1 MKKVIDAVKRAPM
14 LLALVLIAF
23 CFFPTAIIAPSES
36 AVNAIVT
43 AVGLDK
49 NDDGYEVTLMTFLS
63 HPNQSY
69 SEQYEVISCSAP
81 SVSEAFTNAS
91 LQIGKNI
98 SLFHTHTAIVSER
111 LLAEDITSSLDY
123 LSRVAS
129 LPQSCVL
136 ISTNVTSKQFL
147 EFVQELDKE
156 SDINLEDLL
165 FYTSNYILWK
175 YTTINSFY
183 EGYFS
188 PVKASLLGYLTIE
201 QGDIN
206 GIPITN
212 TENVVGLGSSSGGGQ
227 SNGGESGSSRG
238 NASNGSANQSNQKE
252 GAPQSDSEQ
261 SSGQNSGGAKQ
272 LQIVNDGSCLLI
284 KEGKMQAHL
293 TKEQLRGLNWLNSST
308 TGAVI
313 TLEDVSDENLD
324 AAKLIY
330 KVQRQQILDRIEYV
344 GGVPVYTANIKL
356 FITLLES
363 NGSKEDTVESK
374 EPVYI
379 SDTVRKLIERQ
390 VKTEINSSLEFLAQN
405 NADTLDMYERFYQA
419 KRAETKD
426 FMQTQNISP
435 EEFLKNVVF
444 KVIVSLFPV

>member
-1 MKKVIDAVKRAPM
+1 MKKIVTSIKRTPM
-14 LLALVLIAF
+14 LLALVLIALW
-23 CFFPTAIIAPSES
+23 FFPSAIVAPSES

-49 NDDGYEVTLMTFLS
+49 NEQDYEVTLMTFLS

-81 SVSEAFTNAS
+81 SISEAFTNAS

-111 LLAEDITSSLDY
+111 LLEEDIASALDY
-123 LSRVAS
+123 LGRVAS

-165 FYTSNYILWK
+165 FYTSNYVLWK

-183 EGYFS
+183 EGYYS
-188 PVKASLLGYLTIE
+188 PVKASILGHLTIT
-201 QGDIN
+201 QGDVN
-206 GIPITN
+206 GIPIKN
-212 TENVVGLGSSSGGGQ
+212 TENVVGLGSSSGGSSGGSESSKSSGSQQ
-227 SNGGESGSSRG
+227 SESPNQTNGAQQSGGES
-238 NASNGSANQSNQKE
+238 
-252 GAPQSDSEQ
+252 Q
-261 SSGQNSGGAKQ
+261 SSSSSNQ

-284 KEGKMQAHL
+284 KNGKMQAHM

-308 TGAVI
+308 SGAVI
-313 TLEDVSDENLD
+313 TLENFSDQTFDE
-324 AAKLIY
+324 ARLIY
-330 KVQRQQILDRIEYV
+330 KVQREQVLDKVEFEN
-344 GGVPVYTANIKL
+344 GVPVYTANIKL
-356 FITLLES
+356 FISLMEA
-363 NGSKEDTVESK
+363 NGSKEELTESR
-374 EPVYI
+374 EVAYI
-379 SDTVRKLIERQ
+379 SDEVRELIEKQ
-390 VKTEINSSLEFLAQN
+390 VKTEINSSLEFLSTQN
-405 NADTLDMYERFYQA
+405 CDTLDMYEKFYENC
-419 KRAETKD
+419 RAQTKN
-426 FMQTQNISP
+426 FLQTHSLQP

>member
-1 MKKVIDAVKRAPM
+1 MKKIVTSIKRTPM
-14 LLALVLIAF
+14 LLALVLIALW
-23 CFFPTAIIAPSES
+23 FFPSAIVAPSES

-49 NDDGYEVTLMTFLS
+49 NEQDYEVTLMTFLS

-81 SVSEAFTNAS
+81 SISEAFTNAS

-111 LLAEDITSSLDY
+111 LLEEDIASALDY
-123 LSRVAS
+123 LGRVAS

-156 SDINLEDLL
+156 SDINLEELL
-165 FYTSNYILWK
+165 FYTSNYVLWK

-183 EGYFS
+183 EGYYS
-188 PVKASLLGYLTIE
+188 PVKASILGHLTIT
-201 QGDIN
+201 QGDVN
-206 GIPITN
+206 GIPIKN
-212 TENVVGLGSSSGGGQ
+212 TENVVGLGSSSGGSSGGSESGQ
-227 SNGGESGSSRG
+227 SSGSQQSESSNQTNGAQQSGGES
-238 NASNGSANQSNQKE
+238 
-252 GAPQSDSEQ
+252 Q
-261 SSGQNSGGAKQ
+261 SSSSSNQ

-284 KEGKMQAHL
+284 KNGKMQAHM

-308 TGAVI
+308 SGAVI
-313 TLEDVSDENLD
+313 TLENFSDQTFDE
-324 AAKLIY
+324 ARLIY
-330 KVQRQQILDRIEYV
+330 KVQREQVLDKVEFEN
-344 GGVPVYTANIKL
+344 GVPVYTANIKL
-356 FITLLES
+356 FVSLMEA
-363 NGSKEDTVESK
+363 NGSKEELTESR
-374 EPVYI
+374 EVAYI
-379 SDTVRKLIERQ
+379 SDEVRELIEKQ
-390 VKTEINSSLEFLAQN
+390 VKTEINSSLEFLSTQN
-405 NADTLDMYERFYQA
+405 CDTLDMYEKFYENCRSQ
-419 KRAETKD
+419 TKNYL
-426 FMQTQNISP
+426 QTHSLQP

>member
-1 MKKVIDAVKRAPM
+1 MKKIVTSIKRTPM
-14 LLALVLIAF
+14 LLALVLIALW
-23 CFFPTAIIAPSES
+23 FFPSAIVAPSES

-49 NDDGYEVTLMTFLS
+49 NEQDYEVTLMTFLS

-81 SVSEAFTNAS
+81 SISEAFTNAS

-111 LLAEDITSSLDY
+111 LLEEDIASALDY
-123 LSRVAS
+123 LGRVAS

-165 FYTSNYILWK
+165 FYTSNYVLWK

-183 EGYFS
+183 EGYYS
-188 PVKASLLGYLTIE
+188 PVKASILGHLTNT
-201 QGDIN
+201 QSDVN
-206 GIPITN
+206 GIPIKN
-212 TENVVGLGSSSGGGQ
+212 TENVVGLGSSSGGSSGGSESSKSSGSQQ
-227 SNGGESGSSRG
+227 SESPNQTNGAQQSGGES
-238 NASNGSANQSNQKE
+238 
-252 GAPQSDSEQ
+252 Q
-261 SSGQNSGGAKQ
+261 SSSSSNQ

-284 KEGKMQAHL
+284 KNGKMQAHM

-308 TGAVI
+308 SGAVI
-313 TLEDVSDENLD
+313 TLENVSDENFD
-324 AAKLIY
+324 EARLIY
-330 KVQRQQILDRIEYV
+330 KVQREQVLDKVEFEN
-344 GGVPVYTANIKL
+344 GVPVYTANIKL
-356 FITLLES
+356 FISLMEA
-363 NGSKEDTVESK
+363 NGSKEELTESR
-374 EPVYI
+374 EVAYI
-379 SDTVRKLIERQ
+379 SDEVRELIEKQ
-390 VKTEINSSLEFLAQN
+390 VKTEINSSLEFLSTQN
-405 NADTLDMYERFYQA
+405 CDTLDMYEKFYENC
-419 KRAETKD
+419 RAQTKNYL
-426 FMQTQNISP
+426 QTHSLQP
-435 EEFLKNVVF
+435 EDFLKNVVF

>member
-183 EGYFS
+183 EGYYS
-188 PVKASLLGYLTIE
+188 PVKASLLGHLTIE
-201 QGDIN
+201 QGDVN
-206 GIPITN
+206 GIPIAN

-227 SNGGESGSSRG
+227 SQASQAEGGEGKQSG
-238 NASNGSANQSNQKE
+238 
-252 GAPQSDSEQ
+252 
-261 SSGQNSGGAKQ
+261 GQNSGGAKQ

-344 GGVPVYTANIKL
+344 NGVPVYTANIKL

-405 NADTLDMYERFYQA
+405 NSDTLDMYERFYQA

>member
-1 MKKVIDAVKRAPM
+1 MKKIVTSIKRTPM
-14 LLALVLIAF
+14 LLALVLIALW
-23 CFFPTAIIAPSES
+23 FFPSAIVAPSES

-49 NDDGYEVTLMTFLS
+49 NEQDYEVTLMTFLS

-81 SVSEAFTNAS
+81 SISEAFTNAS

-98 SLFHTHTAIVSER
+98 SLFHTHTAIVSEK
-111 LLAEDITSSLDY
+111 LLEEDIASALDY
-123 LSRVAS
+123 LGRVAS

-165 FYTSNYILWK
+165 FYTSNYVLWK

-183 EGYFS
+183 EGYYS
-188 PVKASLLGYLTIE
+188 PVKASILGHLTIT
-201 QGDIN
+201 QGDVN
-206 GIPITN
+206 GIPIKN
-212 TENVVGLGSSSGGGQ
+212 TENVVGLGSSSGGSSG
-227 SNGGESGSSRG
+227 GGESG
-238 NASNGSANQSNQKE
+238 
-252 GAPQSDSEQ
+252 Q
-261 SSGQNSGGAKQ
+261 SSGSQQSESPNQTNGAQQSGGESQSSSSSNQ

-284 KEGKMQAHL
+284 KNGKMQAHM

-308 TGAVI
+308 SGAVI
-313 TLEDVSDENLD
+313 TLENVSDQTFDE
-324 AAKLIY
+324 ARLIY
-330 KVQRQQILDRIEYV
+330 KVQREQVLDKVEFEN
-344 GGVPVYTANIKL
+344 GVPVYTANIKL
-356 FITLLES
+356 FVSLMEA
-363 NGSKEDTVESK
+363 NGSKEELTESR
-374 EPVYI
+374 EVAYI
-379 SDTVRKLIERQ
+379 SDEVRELIEKQ
-390 VKTEINSSLEFLAQN
+390 VKTEINSSLEFLSTQN
-405 NADTLDMYERFYQA
+405 CDTLDMYEKFYENCRSQ
-419 KRAETKD
+419 TKNYL
-426 FMQTQNISP
+426 QTHSLQP

>member
-1 MKKVIDAVKRAPM
+1 MKKIVTSIKRTPM
-14 LLALVLIAF
+14 LLALVLIALW
-23 CFFPTAIIAPSES
+23 FFPSAIVAPSES

-49 NDDGYEVTLMTFLS
+49 NEQDYEVTLMTFLS

-81 SVSEAFTNAS
+81 SISEAFTNAS

-111 LLAEDITSSLDY
+111 LLEEDIASALDY
-123 LSRVAS
+123 LGRVAS

-165 FYTSNYILWK
+165 FYTSNYVLWK

-183 EGYFS
+183 EGYYS
-188 PVKASLLGYLTIE
+188 PVKASILGHLTIT
-201 QGDIN
+201 QGDVN
-206 GIPITN
+206 GIPIKN
-212 TENVVGLGSSSGGGQ
+212 TENVVGLGSSSGGSSGGSESGQ
-227 SNGGESGSSRG
+227 SSGSQQSESPNQTNGAQQSGGES
-238 NASNGSANQSNQKE
+238 
-252 GAPQSDSEQ
+252 Q
-261 SSGQNSGGAKQ
+261 SSSSSNQ

-284 KEGKMQAHL
+284 KNGKMQAHM

-308 TGAVI
+308 SGAVI
-313 TLEDVSDENLD
+313 TLENFSDQTFDE
-324 AAKLIY
+324 ARLIY
-330 KVQRQQILDRIEYV
+330 KVQREQVLDKVEFEN
-344 GGVPVYTANIKL
+344 GVPVYTANIKL
-356 FITLLES
+356 FISLMEA
-363 NGSKEDTVESK
+363 NGSKEELTESR
-374 EPVYI
+374 EVAYI
-379 SDTVRKLIERQ
+379 SDEVRELIEKQ
-390 VKTEINSSLEFLAQN
+390 VKTEINSSLEFLSTQN
-405 NADTLDMYERFYQA
+405 CDTLDMYEKFYENC
-419 KRAETKD
+419 RAQTKNYL
-426 FMQTQNISP
+426 QTHSLQP
-435 EEFLKNVVF
+435 EDFLKNVVF

>member
-1 MKKVIDAVKRAPM
+1 MKKIVTSIKRTPM
-14 LLALVLIAF
+14 LLALVLIALW
-23 CFFPTAIIAPSES
+23 FFPSAIVAPSES

-49 NDDGYEVTLMTFLS
+49 NEQDYEVTLMTFLS

-81 SVSEAFTNAS
+81 SISEAFTNAS

-111 LLAEDITSSLDY
+111 LLEEDIASALDY
-123 LSRVAS
+123 LGRVAS

-165 FYTSNYILWK
+165 FYTSNYVLWK

-183 EGYFS
+183 EGYYS
-188 PVKASLLGYLTIE
+188 PVKASILGHLTIT
-201 QGDIN
+201 QGDVN
-206 GIPITN
+206 GIPIKN
-212 TENVVGLGSSSGGGQ
+212 TENVVGLGSSSGGSSGGSESGQ
-227 SNGGESGSSRG
+227 SSGSQQSESSNQTNGAQQSGGES
-238 NASNGSANQSNQKE
+238 
-252 GAPQSDSEQ
+252 Q
-261 SSGQNSGGAKQ
+261 SSSSSNQ

-284 KEGKMQAHL
+284 KNGKMQAHM

-308 TGAVI
+308 SGAVI
-313 TLEDVSDENLD
+313 TLENFSDQTFDE
-324 AAKLIY
+324 ARLIY
-330 KVQRQQILDRIEYV
+330 KVQREQVLDKVEFEN
-344 GGVPVYTANIKL
+344 GVPVYTANIKL
-356 FITLLES
+356 FVSLMEA
-363 NGSKEDTVESK
+363 NGSKEELTESR
-374 EPVYI
+374 EVAYI
-379 SDTVRKLIERQ
+379 SDEVRELIEKQ
-390 VKTEINSSLEFLAQN
+390 VKTEINSSLEFLSTQN
-405 NADTLDMYERFYQA
+405 CDTLDMYEKFYENC
-419 KRAETKD
+419 RAQTKNYL
-426 FMQTQNISP
+426 QTHSLQP
-435 EEFLKNVVF
+435 EDFLKNVVF

>member
-188 PVKASLLGYLTIE
+188 PVKASLLGHLTIE

-227 SNGGESGSSRG
+227 SQASQAEGGEGKQSG
-238 NASNGSANQSNQKE
+238 
-252 GAPQSDSEQ
+252 
-261 SSGQNSGGAKQ
+261 GQNSGGAKQ

-363 NGSKEDTVESK
+363 NE
-374 EPVYI
+374 
-379 SDTVRKLIERQ
+379 
-390 VKTEINSSLEFLAQN
+390 N
-405 NADTLDMYERFYQA
+405 
-419 KRAETKD
+419 
-426 FMQTQNISP
+426 
-435 EEFLKNVVF
+435 
-444 KVIVSLFPV
+444 

>member
-1 MKKVIDAVKRAPM
+1 MKKIVTSIKRTPM
-14 LLALVLIAF
+14 LLALVLIALW
-23 CFFPTAIIAPSES
+23 FFPSAIVAPSES

-49 NDDGYEVTLMTFLS
+49 NEQDYEVTLMTFLS

-81 SVSEAFTNAS
+81 SISEAFTNAS

-111 LLAEDITSSLDY
+111 LLEEDIASALDY
-123 LSRVAS
+123 LGRVAS

-165 FYTSNYILWK
+165 FYTSNYVLWK

-183 EGYFS
+183 EGYYS
-188 PVKASLLGYLTIE
+188 PVKASILGHLTIT
-201 QGDIN
+201 QGDVN
-206 GIPITN
+206 GIPIKN
-212 TENVVGLGSSSGGGQ
+212 TENVVGLGSSSGGSSGGSESGQ
-227 SNGGESGSSRG
+227 SSGSQQSESPNQTNGAQQSGGES
-238 NASNGSANQSNQKE
+238 
-252 GAPQSDSEQ
+252 Q
-261 SSGQNSGGAKQ
+261 SSSSSNQ

-284 KEGKMQAHL
+284 KNGKMQAHM

-308 TGAVI
+308 SGAVI
-313 TLEDVSDENLD
+313 TLENVSDQTFDE
-324 AAKLIY
+324 ARLIY
-330 KVQRQQILDRIEYV
+330 KVQREQVLDKVEFEN
-344 GGVPVYTANIKL
+344 GVPVYTANIKL
-356 FITLLES
+356 FVSLMEA
-363 NGSKEDTVESK
+363 NGSKEELTESR
-374 EPVYI
+374 EVAYI
-379 SDTVRKLIERQ
+379 SDEVRELIEKQ
-390 VKTEINSSLEFLAQN
+390 VKNEINSSLEFLSTQN
-405 NADTLDMYERFYQA
+405 CDTLDMYEKFYENCRSQ
-419 KRAETKD
+419 TKNYL
-426 FMQTQNISP
+426 QTHSLQP
-435 EEFLKNVVF
+435 EDFLKNVVF

>member
-1 MKKVIDAVKRAPM
+1 MKKIVTSIKRTPM
-14 LLALVLIAF
+14 LLALVLIALW
-23 CFFPTAIIAPSES
+23 FFPSAIVAPSES

-49 NDDGYEVTLMTFLS
+49 NEQDYEVTLMTFLS

-81 SVSEAFTNAS
+81 SISEAFTNAS

-111 LLAEDITSSLDY
+111 LLEEDIASALDY
-123 LSRVAS
+123 LGRVAS

-156 SDINLEDLL
+156 SDINLEELL
-165 FYTSNYILWK
+165 FYTSNYVLWK

-183 EGYFS
+183 EGYYS
-188 PVKASLLGYLTIE
+188 PVKASILGHLTIT
-201 QGDIN
+201 QGDVN
-206 GIPITN
+206 GIPIKN
-212 TENVVGLGSSSGGGQ
+212 TENVVGLGSSSGGSSGGSESSKSSGSQQ
-227 SNGGESGSSRG
+227 SESPNQTNGAQQSGGES
-238 NASNGSANQSNQKE
+238 
-252 GAPQSDSEQ
+252 Q
-261 SSGQNSGGAKQ
+261 SSSSSNQ

-284 KEGKMQAHL
+284 KNGKMQAHM

-308 TGAVI
+308 SGAVI
-313 TLEDVSDENLD
+313 TLENFSDQTFDE
-324 AAKLIY
+324 ARLIY
-330 KVQRQQILDRIEYV
+330 KVQREQVLDKVEFEN
-344 GGVPVYTANIKL
+344 GVPVYTANIKL
-356 FITLLES
+356 FISLMEA
-363 NGSKEDTVESK
+363 NGSKEELTESR
-374 EPVYI
+374 EVAYI
-379 SDTVRKLIERQ
+379 SDEVRELIEKQ
-390 VKTEINSSLEFLAQN
+390 VKTEINSSLEFLSTQN
-405 NADTLDMYERFYQA
+405 CDTLDMYEKFYENC
-419 KRAETKD
+419 RAQTKN
-426 FMQTQNISP
+426 FLQTHSLQP

>member
-1 MKKVIDAVKRAPM
+1 MKKIVTSIKRTPM
-14 LLALVLIAF
+14 LLALVLIALW
-23 CFFPTAIIAPSES
+23 FFPSAIVAPSES

-49 NDDGYEVTLMTFLS
+49 NEQDYEVTLMTFLS

-81 SVSEAFTNAS
+81 SISEAFTNAS

-111 LLAEDITSSLDY
+111 LLEEDIASALDY
-123 LSRVAS
+123 LGRVAS

-156 SDINLEDLL
+156 SDINLEELL
-165 FYTSNYILWK
+165 FYTSNYVLWK

-183 EGYFS
+183 EGYYS
-188 PVKASLLGYLTIE
+188 PVKASILGHLTIT
-201 QGDIN
+201 QGDVN
-206 GIPITN
+206 GIPIKN
-212 TENVVGLGSSSGGGQ
+212 TENVVGLGSSSGGSSGGSESGQ
-227 SNGGESGSSRG
+227 SSGSQQSESPNQTNGAQQSGGES
-238 NASNGSANQSNQKE
+238 
-252 GAPQSDSEQ
+252 Q
-261 SSGQNSGGAKQ
+261 SSSSSNQ

-284 KEGKMQAHL
+284 KNGKMQAHM

-308 TGAVI
+308 SGAVI
-313 TLEDVSDENLD
+313 TLENFSDQTFDE
-324 AAKLIY
+324 ARLIY
-330 KVQRQQILDRIEYV
+330 KVQREQVLDKVEFEN
-344 GGVPVYTANIKL
+344 GVPVYTANIKL
-356 FITLLES
+356 FVSLMEA
-363 NGSKEDTVESK
+363 NGSKEELTESR
-374 EPVYI
+374 EVAYI
-379 SDTVRKLIERQ
+379 SDEVRELIEKQ
-390 VKTEINSSLEFLAQN
+390 VKTEINSSLEFLSTQN
-405 NADTLDMYERFYQA
+405 CDTLDMYEKFYENC
-419 KRAETKD
+419 RAQTKNYL
-426 FMQTQNISP
+426 QTHSLQP

>member
-1 MKKVIDAVKRAPM
+1 MKKIVTSIKRTPM
-14 LLALVLIAF
+14 LLALVLIALW
-23 CFFPTAIIAPSES
+23 FFPSAIVAPSES

-49 NDDGYEVTLMTFLS
+49 NEQDYEVTLMTFLS

-81 SVSEAFTNAS
+81 SISEAFTNAS

-111 LLAEDITSSLDY
+111 LLEEDIASALDY
-123 LSRVAS
+123 LGRVAS

-165 FYTSNYILWK
+165 FYTSNYVLWK

-183 EGYFS
+183 EGYYS
-188 PVKASLLGYLTIE
+188 PVKASILGHLTIT
-201 QGDIN
+201 QGDVN
-206 GIPITN
+206 GIPIKN
-212 TENVVGLGSSSGGGQ
+212 TENVVGLGSSSGGSSGGSESGQ
-227 SNGGESGSSRG
+227 SSGSQQSESPNQTNGAQQSGGES
-238 NASNGSANQSNQKE
+238 
-252 GAPQSDSEQ
+252 Q
-261 SSGQNSGGAKQ
+261 SSSSSNQ

-284 KEGKMQAHL
+284 KNGKMQAHM

-308 TGAVI
+308 SGAVI
-313 TLEDVSDENLD
+313 TLENFSDQTFDE
-324 AAKLIY
+324 ARLIY
-330 KVQRQQILDRIEYV
+330 KVHREQVLDKVEFEN
-344 GGVPVYTANIKL
+344 GVPVYTANIKL
-356 FITLLES
+356 FISLMEA
-363 NGSKEDTVESK
+363 NGSKEELTESR
-374 EPVYI
+374 EVAYI
-379 SDTVRKLIERQ
+379 SDEVRELIEKQ
-390 VKTEINSSLEFLAQN
+390 VKTEINSSLEFLSTQN
-405 NADTLDMYERFYQA
+405 CDTLDMYEKFYENC
-419 KRAETKD
+419 RAQTKNYL
-426 FMQTQNISP
+426 QTHSLQP
-435 EEFLKNVVF
+435 EDFLKNVVF

>member
-1 MKKVIDAVKRAPM
+1 MKKIVTSIKRTPM
-14 LLALVLIAF
+14 LLALVLIALW
-23 CFFPTAIIAPSES
+23 FFPSAIVAPSES

-49 NDDGYEVTLMTFLS
+49 NEQDYEVTLMTFLS

-81 SVSEAFTNAS
+81 SISEAFTNAS

-98 SLFHTHTAIVSER
+98 SLFHTHTAIVSEK
-111 LLAEDITSSLDY
+111 LLEEDIASALDY
-123 LSRVAS
+123 LGRVAS

-165 FYTSNYILWK
+165 FYTSNYVLWK

-183 EGYFS
+183 EGYYS
-188 PVKASLLGYLTIE
+188 PVKASILGHLTIT
-201 QGDIN
+201 QGDVN
-206 GIPITN
+206 GIPIKN
-212 TENVVGLGSSSGGGQ
+212 TENVVGLGSSSGGSSGGSESSKSSGSQQ
-227 SNGGESGSSRG
+227 SESPNQTNGAQQSGGES
-238 NASNGSANQSNQKE
+238 
-252 GAPQSDSEQ
+252 Q
-261 SSGQNSGGAKQ
+261 SSSSSNQ

-284 KEGKMQAHL
+284 KNGKMQAHM

-308 TGAVI
+308 SGAVI
-313 TLEDVSDENLD
+313 TLENFSDQTFDE
-324 AAKLIY
+324 ARLIY
-330 KVQRQQILDRIEYV
+330 KVQREQVLDKVEFEN
-344 GGVPVYTANIKL
+344 GVPVYTANIKL
-356 FITLLES
+356 FISLMEA
-363 NGSKEDTVESK
+363 NGSKEELTESR
-374 EPVYI
+374 EVAYI
-379 SDTVRKLIERQ
+379 SDEVRDLIEKQ
-390 VKTEINSSLEFLAQN
+390 VKTEINSSLEFLSTQN
-405 NADTLDMYERFYQA
+405 CDTLDMYEKFYENC
-419 KRAETKD
+419 RAQTKN
-426 FMQTQNISP
+426 FLQTHSLQP

>member
-1 MKKVIDAVKRAPM
+1 MKKIVASIKRTPM
-14 LLALVLIAF
+14 LLALVLIALW
-23 CFFPTAIIAPSES
+23 FFPSAIIAPSES

-49 NDDGYEVTLMTFLS
+49 NEQDYEVTLMTFLS

-81 SVSEAFTNAS
+81 SISEAFTNAS

-111 LLAEDITSSLDY
+111 LLEEDIASALDY
-123 LSRVAS
+123 LGRVAS

-165 FYTSNYILWK
+165 FYTSNYVLWK

-183 EGYFS
+183 EGYYS
-188 PVKASLLGYLTIE
+188 PVKASILGHLTIT
-201 QGDIN
+201 QGDVN
-206 GIPITN
+206 GIPIKN
-212 TENVVGLGSSSGGGQ
+212 TENVVGLGSSSGGSSGGSESGQ
-227 SNGGESGSSRG
+227 SSGSQQSESPNQTNGAQQSGGES
-238 NASNGSANQSNQKE
+238 
-252 GAPQSDSEQ
+252 Q
-261 SSGQNSGGAKQ
+261 SSSSSNQ

-284 KEGKMQAHL
+284 KNGKMQAHM

-308 TGAVI
+308 SGAVI
-313 TLEDVSDENLD
+313 TLENVSDQTFDE
-324 AAKLIY
+324 ARLIY
-330 KVQRQQILDRIEYV
+330 KVQREQVLDKVEFEN
-344 GGVPVYTANIKL
+344 GVPVYTANIKL
-356 FITLLES
+356 FVSLMEA
-363 NGSKEDTVESK
+363 NGSKEELTESR
-374 EPVYI
+374 EVAYI
-379 SDTVRKLIERQ
+379 SDEVRELIEKQ
-390 VKTEINSSLEFLAQN
+390 VKNEINSSLEFLSTQN
-405 NADTLDMYERFYQA
+405 CDTLDMYEKFYENCRSQ
-419 KRAETKD
+419 TKNYL
-426 FMQTQNISP
+426 QTHSLQP
-435 EEFLKNVVF
+435 EDFLKNVVF

>member
-1 MKKVIDAVKRAPM
+1 MKKIVTSIKRTPM
-14 LLALVLIAF
+14 LLALVLIALW
-23 CFFPTAIIAPSES
+23 FFPSAIVAPSES

-49 NDDGYEVTLMTFLS
+49 NEQDYEVTLMTFLS

-81 SVSEAFTNAS
+81 SISEAFTNAS

-111 LLAEDITSSLDY
+111 LLEEDIASALDY
-123 LSRVAS
+123 LGRVAS

-165 FYTSNYILWK
+165 FYTSNYVLWK

-183 EGYFS
+183 EGYYS
-188 PVKASLLGYLTIE
+188 PVKASILGHLIIT
-201 QGDIN
+201 QGDVN
-206 GIPITN
+206 GIPIKN
-212 TENVVGLGSSSGGGQ
+212 TENVVGLGSSSGGSSGGSESSKSSGSQQ
-227 SNGGESGSSRG
+227 SESSNQTNGAQQSGGES
-238 NASNGSANQSNQKE
+238 
-252 GAPQSDSEQ
+252 Q
-261 SSGQNSGGAKQ
+261 SSSSSNQ

-284 KEGKMQAHL
+284 KNGKMQAHM

-308 TGAVI
+308 SGAVI
-313 TLEDVSDENLD
+313 TLENFSDQTFDE
-324 AAKLIY
+324 ARLIY
-330 KVQRQQILDRIEYV
+330 KVQREQVLDKVEFEN
-344 GGVPVYTANIKL
+344 GVPVYTANIKL
-356 FITLLES
+356 FISLMEA
-363 NGSKEDTVESK
+363 NGSKEELTESR
-374 EPVYI
+374 EVAYI
-379 SDTVRKLIERQ
+379 SDEVRELIEKQ
-390 VKTEINSSLEFLAQN
+390 VKTEINSSLEFLSTQN
-405 NADTLDMYERFYQA
+405 CDTLDMYEKFYE
-419 KRAETKD
+419 KCRAQTKNYL
-426 FMQTQNISP
+426 QTHSLQP
-435 EEFLKNVVF
+435 EDFLKNVVF

>member
-1 MKKVIDAVKRAPM
+1 MKKIVTSIKRTPM
-14 LLALVLIAF
+14 LLALVLIALW
-23 CFFPTAIIAPSES
+23 FFPSAIVAPSES

-49 NDDGYEVTLMTFLS
+49 NEQDYEVTLMTFLS

-81 SVSEAFTNAS
+81 SISEAFTNAS

-98 SLFHTHTAIVSER
+98 SLFHTHTAIVSEK
-111 LLAEDITSSLDY
+111 LLEEDIASALDY
-123 LSRVAS
+123 LGRVAS

-165 FYTSNYILWK
+165 FYTSNYVLWK

-183 EGYFS
+183 EGYYS
-188 PVKASLLGYLTIE
+188 PVKSSILGHLTIT
-201 QGDIN
+201 QGDVN
-206 GIPITN
+206 GIPIKN
-212 TENVVGLGSSSGGGQ
+212 TENVVGLGSSSGGSSGGSESGQ
-227 SNGGESGSSRG
+227 SSGSQQSDSPNQTNGAQQSGGES
-238 NASNGSANQSNQKE
+238 
-252 GAPQSDSEQ
+252 Q
-261 SSGQNSGGAKQ
+261 SSSSSNQ

-284 KEGKMQAHL
+284 KNGKMQAHM

-308 TGAVI
+308 SGAVI
-313 TLEDVSDENLD
+313 TLENVSDENFD
-324 AAKLIY
+324 EARLIY
-330 KVQRQQILDRIEYV
+330 KVQREQVLDKVEFEN
-344 GGVPVYTANIKL
+344 GVPVYTANIKL
-356 FITLLES
+356 FVSLMEA
-363 NGSKEDTVESK
+363 NGSKEELTESR
-374 EPVYI
+374 EVAYI
-379 SDTVRKLIERQ
+379 SDEVRELIEKQ
-390 VKTEINSSLEFLAQN
+390 VKTEINSSLEFLSMQN
-405 NADTLDMYERFYQA
+405 CDTLDMYEKFYENCRSQ
-419 KRAETKD
+419 TKNYL
-426 FMQTQNISP
+426 QTHSLQP

>member
-1 MKKVIDAVKRAPM
+1 MKKIVTSIKRTPM
-14 LLALVLIAF
+14 LLALVLIALW
-23 CFFPTAIIAPSES
+23 FFPSAVIAPSES

-49 NDDGYEVTLMTFLS
+49 NEQDYEVTLMTFLS

-81 SVSEAFTNAS
+81 SISEAFTNAS

-111 LLAEDITSSLDY
+111 LLEEDIASALDY
-123 LSRVAS
+123 LGRVAS

-165 FYTSNYILWK
+165 FYTSNYVLWK

-183 EGYFS
+183 EGYYS
-188 PVKASLLGYLTIE
+188 PVKASILGHLTIT
-201 QGDIN
+201 QGDVN
-206 GIPITN
+206 GIPIKN
-212 TENVVGLGSSSGGGQ
+212 TENVVGLGSSSGGSSGGSESSKSSGSQQ
-227 SNGGESGSSRG
+227 SESPNQTSGAQQSGGES
-238 NASNGSANQSNQKE
+238 
-252 GAPQSDSEQ
+252 Q
-261 SSGQNSGGAKQ
+261 SSSSSNQ

-284 KEGKMQAHL
+284 KNGKMQAHM

-308 TGAVI
+308 SGAVI
-313 TLEDVSDENLD
+313 TLENFSDQTFDE
-324 AAKLIY
+324 ARLIY
-330 KVQRQQILDRIEYV
+330 KVQREQVLDKVEFEN
-344 GGVPVYTANIKL
+344 GVPVYTANIKL
-356 FITLLES
+356 FVSLMEA
-363 NGSKEDTVESK
+363 NGSKEELTESR
-374 EPVYI
+374 EVAYI
-379 SDTVRKLIERQ
+379 SDEVRELIEKQ
-390 VKTEINSSLEFLAQN
+390 VKTEINSSLEFLSTQN
-405 NADTLDMYERFYQA
+405 CDTLDMYEKFYENC
-419 KRAETKD
+419 RAQTKNYL
-426 FMQTQNISP
+426 QTHSLQP
-435 EEFLKNVVF
+435 EDFLKNVVF

>member
-23 CFFPTAIIAPSES
+23 CFFPAAIIAPSES

-69 SEQYEVISCSAP
+69 SEQYEVITCSAP

-91 LQIGKNI
+91 LQVGKHI
-98 SLFHTHTAIVSER
+98 SPFHTHTAIVSER

-183 EGYFS
+183 EGYYS
-188 PVKASLLGYLTIE
+188 PVKASLLGHLTIE
-201 QGDIN
+201 QGDVN
-206 GIPITN
+206 GIPIAN

-363 NGSKEDTVESK
+363 NGSKEDTVESE

>member
-1 MKKVIDAVKRAPM
+1 M
-14 LLALVLIAF
+14 
-23 CFFPTAIIAPSES
+23 
-36 AVNAIVT
+36 
-43 AVGLDK
+43 
-49 NDDGYEVTLMTFLS
+49 
-63 HPNQSY
+63 
-69 SEQYEVISCSAP
+69 
-81 SVSEAFTNAS
+81 
-91 LQIGKNI
+91 
-98 SLFHTHTAIVSER
+98 
-111 LLAEDITSSLDY
+111 
-123 LSRVAS
+123 
-129 LPQSCVL
+129 

-183 EGYFS
+183 EGYYS
-188 PVKASLLGYLTIE
+188 PVKASLLGHLTIE
-201 QGDIN
+201 QGDVN
-206 GIPITN
+206 GIPIAN

-363 NGSKEDTVESK
+363 NGSKEDTVESE

>member
-1 MKKVIDAVKRAPM
+1 MKKIVTSIKRTPM
-14 LLALVLIAF
+14 LLALVLIALW
-23 CFFPTAIIAPSES
+23 FFPSAIVAPSES

-49 NDDGYEVTLMTFLS
+49 NEQDYEVTLMTFLS

-81 SVSEAFTNAS
+81 SISEAFTNAS

-111 LLAEDITSSLDY
+111 LLEEDIASALDY
-123 LSRVAS
+123 LGRVAS

-156 SDINLEDLL
+156 SDINLEELL
-165 FYTSNYILWK
+165 FYTSNYVLWK

-183 EGYFS
+183 EGYYS
-188 PVKASLLGYLTIE
+188 PVKASILGHLTIT
-201 QGDIN
+201 QGDVN
-206 GIPITN
+206 GIPIKN
-212 TENVVGLGSSSGGGQ
+212 TENVVGLGSSSGGSSGGSESSKSSGSQQ
-227 SNGGESGSSRG
+227 SESPNQTNGAQQSGGES
-238 NASNGSANQSNQKE
+238 
-252 GAPQSDSEQ
+252 Q
-261 SSGQNSGGAKQ
+261 SSSSSNQ

-284 KEGKMQAHL
+284 KNGKMQAHM

-308 TGAVI
+308 SGAVI
-313 TLEDVSDENLD
+313 TLENVSDENFD
-324 AAKLIY
+324 EARLIY
-330 KVQRQQILDRIEYV
+330 KVQREQVLDKVEFEN
-344 GGVPVYTANIKL
+344 GVPVYTANIKL
-356 FITLLES
+356 FISLMEA
-363 NGSKEDTVESK
+363 NGSKEELTESR
-374 EPVYI
+374 EVAYI
-379 SDTVRKLIERQ
+379 SDEVRELIEKQ
-390 VKTEINSSLEFLAQN
+390 VKTEINSSLEFLSTQN
-405 NADTLDMYERFYQA
+405 CDTLDMYEKFYENC
-419 KRAETKD
+419 RAQTKN
-426 FMQTQNISP
+426 FLQTHSLQP